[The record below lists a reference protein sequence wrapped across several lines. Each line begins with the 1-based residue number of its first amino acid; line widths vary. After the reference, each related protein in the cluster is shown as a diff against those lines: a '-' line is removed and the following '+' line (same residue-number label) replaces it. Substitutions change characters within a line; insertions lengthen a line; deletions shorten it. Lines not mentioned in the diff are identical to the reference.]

1 MHPAKPFH
9 VDDRQTLLA
18 FLREHPF
25 VTIAAAVRGRPFVA
39 QAPVVIRELDF
50 GEVAL
55 DFHLSRGNVLS
66 PYIVQGFRAV
76 VLATGPDAYVSP
88 DWYAS
93 ADQVPT
99 WNYLS
104 VEAEGSVASLNDDEL
119 VALLDDLSAQEEA
132 RLAPKPPWTR
142 HKMSPG
148 RFEAMMRGI
157 IGARLMVD
165 RLQGTFKL
173 SQNKGE
179 ADRAGVVAALGE
191 HPVAGRMRN
200 SQRHQN
206 L

>member
-9 VDDRQTLLA
+9 VDDRETLPGFIRA
-18 FLREHPF
+18 HPF

-39 QAPVVIRELDF
+39 QAPVVIRELGGNGGD

-66 PYIVQGFRAV
+66 PHIVQGFRAV

-88 DWYAS
+88 DWYES

-104 VEAEGSVASLNDDEL
+104 VEAEGSVAPLNDDEL
-119 VALLDDLSAQEEA
+119 VVLLDDLSAQEEA
-132 RLAPKPPWTR
+132 HLLPKPSWTR

-148 RFEAMMRGI
+148 RFEAMTRAI
-157 IGARLMVD
+157 IGARLIVD
-165 RLQGTFKL
+165 RLEGTFKL

-179 ADRAGVVAALGE
+179 ADRAGVVKALGD
-191 HPVAGRMRN
+191 HPIAGLMRH
-200 SQRHQN
+200 ST
-206 L
+206 